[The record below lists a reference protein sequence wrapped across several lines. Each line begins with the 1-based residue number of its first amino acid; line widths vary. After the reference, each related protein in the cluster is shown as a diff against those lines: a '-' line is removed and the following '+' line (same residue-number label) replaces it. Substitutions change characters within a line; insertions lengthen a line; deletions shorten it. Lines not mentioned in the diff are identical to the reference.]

1 MKKIAIHSFSL
12 MEMINL
18 LEQGYHCAYQ
28 EDCGDYYTILITN
41 DNGEMAEKDIIDRYF
56 DFDYVEVED

>member
-1 MKKIAIHSFSL
+1 MKKIAITPL
-12 MEMINL
+12 ALIEMIGL
-18 LEQGYHCAYQ
+18 LEQGYHCAYE

-41 DNGEMAEKDIIDRYF
+41 DNGKMKDEEITDRYF